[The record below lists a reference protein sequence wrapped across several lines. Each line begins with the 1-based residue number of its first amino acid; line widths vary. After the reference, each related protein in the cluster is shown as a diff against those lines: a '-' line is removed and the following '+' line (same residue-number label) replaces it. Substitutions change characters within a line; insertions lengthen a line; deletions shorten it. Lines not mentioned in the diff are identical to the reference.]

1 MGDAPFSDDRPP
13 PESGVSADRLGNAKR
28 WPRAR
33 DFPGA
38 YFFLGTGNAQHTTPG
53 CHHPDFD
60 FDDGIIP
67 LALRMF
73 VGILNDRLS
82 AD

>member
-1 MGDAPFSDDRPP
+1 MTQAI
-13 PESGVSADRLGNAKR
+13 
-28 WPRAR
+28 
-33 DFPGA
+33 PGA
-38 YFFLGTGNAQHTTPG
+38 YFFLGTGNSELTTPG

-73 VGILNDRLS
+73 MGILDGRLA